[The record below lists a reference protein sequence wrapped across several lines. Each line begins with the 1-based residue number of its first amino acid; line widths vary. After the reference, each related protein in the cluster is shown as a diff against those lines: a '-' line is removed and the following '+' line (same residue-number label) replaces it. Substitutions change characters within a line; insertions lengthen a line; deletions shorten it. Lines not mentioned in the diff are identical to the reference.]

1 MVMDKNTSAVAV
13 FDKLA
18 TEYQAKFMNIDH
30 YKESIDQFCELLP
43 QKNAA
48 ILELACSPGNCTQ
61 YLIEKRPDFRI
72 LGTDLSPNMI
82 QLAKINNPTATFE
95 LMDCRDIASIGKKF
109 DAIFCGFC
117 LPYLSKDE
125 ALRLIKDA
133 YLLLNPS
140 GVIYLSTM
148 EDNYDKSG
156 FKKGSSGDL
165 IYMNYHEAAYLT
177 KALEEFF
184 FTIKYLKRQEY
195 PSEGASESTDLLIIS
210 QL

>member
-1 MVMDKNTSAVAV
+1 MAMDKNTIAVAV

-30 YKESIDQFCELLP
+30 YKESIDQFCKLLP

-48 ILELACSPGNCTQ
+48 ILELACGPGNCTQ

-82 QLAKINNPTATFE
+82 RLAKINNPTATFE
-95 LMDCRDIASIGKKF
+95 LMDCRNIALIGKKF

-125 ALRLIKDA
+125 ALSLIEDA
-133 YLLLNPS
+133 NLLLNPN
-140 GVIYLSTM
+140 GVIYISTM

-156 FKKGSSGDL
+156 FKKGSAGDL

-177 KALEEFF
+177 KALEENF

-195 PSEGASESTDLLIIS
+195 PAEGAVESIDLLIIA